1 MIISVFLDVLSIGSL
16 IPIFNELTNVGQA
29 GVYNR
34 YLEKFTSIFKFEYSI
49 ILFSILTFILFSL
62 KNLFIFF
69 YIKISSNFF
78 SYLTIYHQ
86 EKILQNYLNSPFIFF
101 SKKTSSFFL
110 REILDEIK
118 QLNSFYIQ
126 PIMAIILNI
135 LTILFFTIFLFNIN
149 FLYTSVLIS
158 FSIIFYFIFAFT
170 YKNKIEFFGEQR
182 RIMNY
187 KMVDNVKQMFEGFRE
202 LKIYNKKNLFI
213 MDLKKRFNR
222 MANVNVARSLISNIP
237 KLFLEVILV
246 FMFLII
252 ILYNNDN
259 NSEQHFATI
268 GVFTASAFRIMPNII
283 SLIRSYQRMN
293 YSETALQNILPV
305 LDKNTFDQ
313 KANYSEN
320 LKFEKNLELKG
331 IDFFY
336 EKEKEIFKDLNIIID
351 KNSCIG
357 IKGESGSGKSTLVDI
372 LCGFLDINKGKIL
385 IDNEEKKIYESQ
397 SWLDKI
403 SYIQQSVYI
412 FDSSIFTNISLE
424 KEIEKIDKDLV
435 NKILHQLNMIE
446 FNNNDKISLGELGSK
461 ISGGQAQR
469 IGIAR
474 ALYRESE
481 ILIFDESFNS
491 LDQKNHKIIL
501 DLINKLKK
509 NKTIIIISHNDK
521 DFLPCDKIYE
531 IRNHKIIKQ
540 D

>member
-1 MIISVFLDVLSIGSL
+1 
-16 IPIFNELTNVGQA
+16 
-29 GVYNR
+29 
-34 YLEKFTSIFKFEYSI
+34 
-49 ILFSILTFILFSL
+49 
-62 KNLFIFF
+62 
-69 YIKISSNFF
+69 
-78 SYLTIYHQ
+78 
-86 EKILQNYLNSPFIFF
+86 
-101 SKKTSSFFL
+101 
-110 REILDEIK
+110 
-118 QLNSFYIQ
+118 
-126 PIMAIILNI
+126 
-135 LTILFFTIFLFNIN
+135 
-149 FLYTSVLIS
+149 
-158 FSIIFYFIFAFT
+158 
-170 YKNKIEFFGEQR
+170 
-182 RIMNY
+182 
-187 KMVDNVKQMFEGFRE
+187 
-202 LKIYNKKNLFI
+202 
-213 MDLKKRFNR
+213 
-222 MANVNVARSLISNIP
+222 
-237 KLFLEVILV
+237 
-246 FMFLII
+246 
-252 ILYNNDN
+252 
-259 NSEQHFATI
+259 
-268 GVFTASAFRIMPNII
+268 
-283 SLIRSYQRMN
+283 MN
-293 YSETALQNILPV
+293 YSETALQSILPV

-357 IKGESGSGKSTLVDI
+357 IKGESGSGKSTLIDI

-397 SWLDKI
+397 SWLEKI

-424 KEIEKIDKDLV
+424 KEIEKIDKNLV
-435 NKILHQLNMIE
+435 NKILNKLNMIE
-446 FNNNDKISLGELGSK
+446 FNNDDKISLGELGSK

-509 NKTIIIISHNDK
+509 NKTIIIISHNNK

-531 IRNHKIIKQ
+531 IKNKKIIKQ
-540 D
+540 K

>member
-1 MIISVFLDVLSIGSL
+1 
-16 IPIFNELTNVGQA
+16 
-29 GVYNR
+29 
-34 YLEKFTSIFKFEYSI
+34 
-49 ILFSILTFILFSL
+49 
-62 KNLFIFF
+62 
-69 YIKISSNFF
+69 
-78 SYLTIYHQ
+78 
-86 EKILQNYLNSPFIFF
+86 
-101 SKKTSSFFL
+101 
-110 REILDEIK
+110 
-118 QLNSFYIQ
+118 
-126 PIMAIILNI
+126 
-135 LTILFFTIFLFNIN
+135 
-149 FLYTSVLIS
+149 
-158 FSIIFYFIFAFT
+158 
-170 YKNKIEFFGEQR
+170 
-182 RIMNY
+182 
-187 KMVDNVKQMFEGFRE
+187 
-202 LKIYNKKNLFI
+202 
-213 MDLKKRFNR
+213 
-222 MANVNVARSLISNIP
+222 
-237 KLFLEVILV
+237 
-246 FMFLII
+246 MFLII
-252 ILYNNDN
+252 ILYNNN
-259 NSEQHFATI
+259 NSEQHLATI
-268 GVFTASAFRIMPNII
+268 GIFTASAFRIMPNVI

-293 YSETALQNILPV
+293 YSETALQSILPV

-357 IKGESGSGKSTLVDI
+357 IKGESGSGKSTLIDI

-397 SWLDKI
+397 SWLEKI

-424 KEIEKIDKDLV
+424 KEIEKIDKNLV
-435 NKILHQLNMIE
+435 NKILNKLNMIE
-446 FNNNDKISLGELGSK
+446 FNNDDKISLGELGSK

-509 NKTIIIISHNDK
+509 NKTIIIISHNNK

-531 IRNHKIIKQ
+531 IKNKKIIKQ
-540 D
+540 K